1 MMNTRCFS
9 LSSRLLPLGSGLQNL
24 GFALMAGGM
33 LALGAFTAPVVFG
46 EFSRAEA
53 GPVMAIIFR
62 RFDRVLQG
70 ALLFTLLGEALRVG
84 SQQTQ
89 RHGWLPL
96 LRWLLLGGLM
106 LSLLYATVFV
116 NADIERMN
124 RAGRHRDLTT
134 ATGRQFE
141 KQHKLSEGIYKANL
155 LIVILLILLTPF
167 TAAQTTNP
175 KAAQP

>member
-1 MMNTRCFS
+1 MNTRYYPPPG
-9 LSSRLLPLGSGLQNL
+9 RLLALGSGLQSL

-70 ALLFTLLGEALRVG
+70 ALLLSLLGEALRISAMQV
-84 SQQTQ
+84 Q
-89 RHGWLPL
+89 RDGKLPL
-96 LRWLLLGGLM
+96 LRWLLLGGLT
-106 LSLLYATVFV
+106 LSLLYTTVFV
-116 NADIERMN
+116 NADIERLN
-124 RAGRHRDLTT
+124 RAGAHRDLST

-141 KQHKLSEGIYKANL
+141 KQHQLSEGLYKANL
-155 LIVILLILLTPF
+155 FIVILLILLTPF
-167 TAAQTTNP
+167 TEAQTANP
-175 KAAQP
+175 KENKP